1 VPTGLIYH
9 RIDPRAAPPATAPS
23 LPRADVQA
31 AHAHLARDP
40 FGVEVVGFS
49 EADVEAIG
57 CYLQS
62 LLLNPGTEHA
72 IWKALKAGEIYAF
85 AAAIHESVEIN
96 ELWRAGED
104 PYRQVGR
111 TTRRVY
117 QRAHRHAAAEEAC
130 YWSRVAQKQGYQVA
144 PATLEAEH
152 FLRRY
157 ARQHGQTVREIV
169 REQRWNMPTVAE
181 RRAARQFFHR
191 IGLIQ
196 NP

>member
-1 VPTGLIYH
+1 VPTGPIYY

-23 LPRADVQA
+23 VSRADVQA
-31 AHAHLARDP
+31 AHAHLAQDP
-40 FGVEVVGFS
+40 FGAEAVGFS

-62 LLLNPGTEHA
+62 LLLGPGTEHA
-72 IWKALKAGEIYAF
+72 IWKALKDGEIYAF

-96 ELWRAGED
+96 ELWQAAED
-104 PYRQVGR
+104 PYRQAGR
-111 TTRRVY
+111 TKRGVY
-117 QRAHRHAAAEEAC
+117 QRAHRYAAAEEAY
-130 YWSRVAQKQGYQVA
+130 YWSRVAQKQGFQVA
-144 PATLEAEH
+144 PAALEAEH

-157 ARQHGQTVREIV
+157 APQHGQTVREMV
-169 REQRWNMPTVAE
+169 REQKWSMPTAAE
-181 RRAARQFFHR
+181 RRTARHFFHF